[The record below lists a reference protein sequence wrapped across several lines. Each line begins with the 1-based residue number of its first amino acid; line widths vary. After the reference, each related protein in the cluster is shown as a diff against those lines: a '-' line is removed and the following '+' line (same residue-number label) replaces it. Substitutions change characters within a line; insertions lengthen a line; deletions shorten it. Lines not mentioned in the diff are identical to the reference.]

1 MPAKRAS
8 KPITITLPAAM
19 AKKVKARVASGDY
32 ESASEVIREGL
43 RALDAQ
49 EAALEE
55 WLRTEGVKRL
65 QAYKANPQD
74 TSSAKDMRARL
85 DAHMKKP
92 VARRK

>member
-19 AKKVKARVASGDY
+19 ARKVKARVASGAY

-49 EAALEE
+49 EAALEQ
-55 WLRTEGVKRL
+55 WLKTEG
-65 QAYKANPQD
+65 A
-74 TSSAKDMRARL
+74 ARL
-85 DAHMKKP
+85 RDLKAGKAKFVPLDAAFDAVIAKIGKRG
-92 VARRK
+92 RRA